1 MQQPSSAPVEIA
13 KQLWR
18 GLWWILATV
27 WAGFSKLPNRG
38 KAVVVVALAGLGVWL
53 SGSLGGHGSHG
64 GGVSSFFTGSGLLGG
79 AGSCPAPVLPEGKGK
94 GKKVLV
100 TGAAGFIGSH
110 IANYCAQDLGMEVI
124 GVDDMSGGFE
134 YNLNPSW
141 TFVKGDLRDP
151 AFVKRVFK
159 EHGPFHYVY
168 HIAAYAAEGLSH
180 FIRRYNY
187 QTNLLASIN
196 VLNEAVKGA
205 PVTTH
210 YVFTSSIAVY
220 GTGRTPLS
228 EDMVPQPE
236 DPYGVSK
243 FAMELDLKSAHE
255 MFGINFVVFRPHNV
269 YGPGQNIADR
279 YRNVIGIF
287 MRQIM
292 DGQPMTIFGDGLQTR
307 AFSYIADV
315 APQIALSPL
324 IEGARNQVFNVGAD
338 QPYTLV
344 ELAKAVRVAMDAPN
358 HEIKQLPPRNEVLHA
373 HSDHTKLRCV
383 FGIQTPPVTLE
394 AGLKAMAAW
403 VLEQAK
409 KQAFTPWVFSNIEIE
424 KNMPPSWVSRAAQ
437 PPIALRQWPPPGSF
451 PPPLSLS
458 LSLTHR
464 TTNHTHQLPPPPS
477 FFFLQAEAA
486 AKAKRENA
494 PAAAPAPASKKKVAK
509 AAEPEQSEEEEVEGA
524 PVAAAEGA

>member
-1 MQQPSSAPVEIA
+1 VAREREKAIVFFFVDGIFSRLAARASMHRTGYAPPPQSSSALMEIA
-13 KQLWR
+13 RSLGR
-18 GLWWILATV
+18 GATWLAGGA
-27 WAGFSKLPNRG
+27 WAAFLRLPTRAR
-38 KAVVVVALAGLGVWL
+38 AVVAVALVVGLGL
-53 SGSLGGHGSHG
+53 LFGGALGGGSGS
-64 GGVSSFFTGSGLLGG
+64 GSGLSLLG
-79 AGSCPAPVLPEGKGK
+79 AGGLLGASCPVPVLAESK

-100 TGAAGFIGSH
+100 TGATGFIGTH
-110 IANYCAQDLGMEVI
+110 IATYCAETLGMEVV
-124 GVDDMSGGFE
+124 GVDDMSGGFD
-134 YNLNPSW
+134 YNLHPSW

-151 AFVKRVFK
+151 AFVKKLFK
-159 EHGPFHYVY
+159 EHGPFNYVY

-210 YVFTSSIAVY
+210 YIFTSSIAVY

-243 FAMELDLKSAHE
+243 FAMELDLKAAHE

-292 DGQPMTIFGDGLQTR
+292 EGQPMTIFGDGGQTR
-307 AFSYIADV
+307 AFSYIDDV
-315 APQIALSPL
+315 APQIAMSPL

-338 QPYTLV
+338 QPYTLLQ
-344 ELAKAVRVAMDAPN
+344 LAQAVRVAMGAPT
-358 HEIKQLPPRNEVLHA
+358 HEIRHLPPRNEVLHA

-383 FGIQTPPVTLE
+383 FGIKTPPVSLE
-394 AGLKAMAAW
+394 SGLKSMATW

-424 KNMPPSWVSRAAQ
+424 KNMPQSWVRVCEGGGGGFYEQ
-437 PPIALRQWPPPGSF
+437 LALAPTCSHPPPC
-451 PPPLSLS
+451 
-458 LSLTHR
+458 
-464 TTNHTHQLPPPPS
+464 
-477 FFFLQAEAA
+477 
-486 AKAKRENA
+486 
-494 PAAAPAPASKKKVAK
+494 
-509 AAEPEQSEEEEVEGA
+509 
-524 PVAAAEGA
+524 

>member
-1 MQQPSSAPVEIA
+1 MEISRNLGRGCWWAAASA
-13 KQLWR
+13 
-18 GLWWILATV
+18 
-27 WAGFSKLPNRG
+27 WAVFQRLPLR
-38 KAVVVVALAGLGVWL
+38 ARAVVALLLVV
-53 SGSLGGHGSHG
+53 G
-64 GGVSSFFTGSGLLGG
+64 GGVLYSGAAGGSGGGGGGFSLLGGGGGGLLGG
-79 AGSCPAPVLPEGKGK
+79 ASCAAPVLAESK

-100 TGAAGFIGSH
+100 TGATGFIGTH
-110 IANYCAQDLGMEVI
+110 IATYCAETLGMEVV
-124 GVDDMSGGFE
+124 GVDDMSGGFD
-134 YNLNPSW
+134 YNLHPSW

-151 AFVKRVFK
+151 AFVKKLFK
-159 EHGPFHYVY
+159 EHGPFNYVY

-210 YVFTSSIAVY
+210 FVFTSSIAVY

-243 FAMELDLKSAHE
+243 FAMELDLKAAHE

-292 DGQPMTIFGDGLQTR
+292 EGQPMTIFGDGGQTR
-307 AFSYIADV
+307 AFSYIDDV
-315 APQIALSPL
+315 APQIAMSPL

-338 QPYTLV
+338 QPYTLL
-344 ELAKAVRVAMDAPN
+344 ELAQAVRIAMEAPT
-358 HEIKQLPPRNEVLHA
+358 HEIKHLPPRNEVLHA

-383 FGIQTPPVTLE
+383 FGIKTPPVTLE
-394 AGLKAMAAW
+394 SGLKSMATW

-424 KNMPPSWVSRAAQ
+424 KNMPQSWVRGRFGGRCVKRILFFFFHTSHTPAS
-437 PPIALRQWPPPGSF
+437 PPFFLA
-451 PPPLSLS
+451 
-458 LSLTHR
+458 
-464 TTNHTHQLPPPPS
+464 PPPS
-477 FFFLQAEAA
+477 PLRQADAA
-486 AKAKRENA
+486 AKAKADKAAAGGGSA
-494 PAAAPAPASKKKVAK
+494 PAKRKAAAPKPEVEAE
-509 AAEPEQSEEEEVEGA
+509 AAEEPE
-524 PVAAAEGA
+524 PAAEAA